1 MRIECDIEGI
11 DPQPVL
17 FAFLERVL
25 RHSAHRTSFDMALI
39 DRVVIVSPDRFGAAV
54 ASIRPGA
61 THTNTET
68 MVAAGKTL
76 SRRDGN
82 RIVSDIVY
90 QCSLFENLAGV
101 LGDPPTSALWDID
114 QQQASYVICHE
125 YGHALDHSLRND
137 VAAVPDPRAR
147 PFSIKEASDFFGDI
161 VLTEYAACRNSASA
175 MTDPLFHHEMRETGT
190 RLSEC
195 MRQVNHFLDNPEEL
209 TPRAL
214 AHFVCQG
221 AWFSM
226 VEFAKFYGYATAN
239 AEHRAAIRELEAGVV
254 NGTPLGDALD
264 RIGASYPNWD
274 IPNHIPALTAI
285 WHTYASLSSVRFVAG
300 DDGPDVMEDMGRGS

>member
-1 MRIECDIEGI
+1 MRLDCDIEGI
-11 DPQPVL
+11 DPQPIL
-17 FAFLERVL
+17 FDFFERVL
-25 RHSAHRTSFDMALI
+25 RHSAHRISFDTALI
-39 DRVVIVSPDRFGAAV
+39 DRVVIVSHDRFGAAV

-82 RIVSDIVY
+82 RIVSDIVL
-90 QCSLFENLAGV
+90 QCSLFEILAGV
-101 LGDPPTSALWDID
+101 LGDPPNSTVWDIE

-125 YGHALDHSLRND
+125 FGHALDHSLRDD
-137 VAAVPDPRAR
+137 VASVSDPRAR
-147 PFSIKEASDFFGDI
+147 PFSIKETSDFFGDI

-195 MRQVNHFLDNPEEL
+195 MRQVNHYLDNPEEL

-214 AHFVCQG
+214 AQFVCQG
-221 AWFSM
+221 AWLSM

-239 AEHRAAIRELEAGVV
+239 AEHRTAIRELESGVV

-264 RIGASYPNWD
+264 HIGASYPNWD
-274 IPNHIPALTAI
+274 IPSRISDLTAI
-285 WHTYASLSSVRFVAG
+285 WHTYASQLGVRFVAR
-300 DDGPDVMEDMGRGS
+300 DDGPDVMEDVGKGN